1 MNTATLSLALAVGA
15 FAVMTT
21 NVHAAQLDQIQF
33 DPPTVKVLGRD
44 PATYAPIEK
53 ITVVARVIPDP
64 ETLTIDSGVVLLNDY
79 IHEAARKAC
88 FEANPLEPDDGT
100 CYRKAIES
108 AKPQVAAAVA
118 RAKAAKESVGQVAAA
133 S

>member
-1 MNTATLSLALAVGA
+1 MTTATLSLALAIGA
-15 FAVMTT
+15 FAAMTS
-21 NVHAAQLDQIQF
+21 NVQAAQLDQVQI
-33 DPPTVKVLGRD
+33 DPPIVKVLGRD
-44 PATYAPIEK
+44 PGTYAPIEK

-64 ETLTIDSGVVLLNDY
+64 DTLTIDSGVVLLNDY

-88 FEANPLEPDDGT
+88 FEASPLEPDDGT
-100 CYRKAIES
+100 CVRKAIES

-118 RAKAAKESVGQVAAA
+118 RAKAAKGSAGQVAA

>member
-1 MNTATLSLALAVGA
+1 MNTATLSLALAIGA

-21 NVHAAQLDQIQF
+21 NAQAAQLDQIQL
-33 DPPTVKVLGRD
+33 DPPTVKVIGRD
-44 PATYAPIEK
+44 PATDAPIEK
-53 ITVVARVIPDP
+53 VTVVARVIPDP

-100 CYRKAIES
+100 CVRKAIES

-118 RAKAAKESVGQVAAA
+118 RAKAAKGSAGQVAA